1 MKHKLPLLWTAAIT
15 LLASPAIANDKTVQ
29 AVLDFVAQECGGDW
43 SRITSKPPA
52 VDFSRDVLEGHAGT
66 LSANP
71 MVEAIDPMYQHYY
84 GRWFHAERVVGGE
97 RYPVDVFTR
106 IQRSDA
112 QLDHQNF
119 LRVSADGGKQL
130 TWQNHFNFPNTA
142 KHPVWTGET
151 YDVPDP
157 FNRTGELHAHW
168 HCDMRYPDD
177 GRLRFSAMHELY
189 MNAPDGSDPLRVQIE
204 VRQSVNQGTTTATA
218 KDTYI
223 CPSYGTAWMV
233 NGFGHP
239 AYKVWTFTLEKD
251 YDPSSP
257 YDGNVNLTAMI
268 RFLKENPDI
277 WPGGTFP
284 ATHEIRRV
292 ETGIEY
298 WHGGDGSR
306 FTSHSCSFWW
316 K

>member
-1 MKHKLPLLWTAAIT
+1 MKSQTI
-15 LLASPAIANDKTVQ
+15 LLAIVLTATPAIANDKTVQ
-29 AVLDFVAQECGGDW
+29 AVLDFVADECGGDW
-43 SRITSKPPA
+43 SRITSKPPT
-52 VDFSRDVLEGHAGT
+52 VDFSSDILKGHAGT
-66 LSANP
+66 FSANP
-71 MVEAIDPMYQHYY
+71 VVDAIDPQYQQYY
-84 GRWFHAERVVGGE
+84 GRWFRAERLVAGD
-97 RYPVDVFTR
+97 RYQVDVFTR

-119 LRVSADGGKQL
+119 LRVSADGGKRL
-130 TWQNHFNFPNTA
+130 SWQNHFNFPSTA

-151 YDVPDP
+151 YDVTDS

-189 MNAPDGSDPLRVQIE
+189 MNAPDGSNPLRVQIE
-204 VRQSVNQGTTTATA
+204 VRQSTNQGTTIATS
-218 KDTYI
+218 KQTYT
-223 CPSYGTAWMV
+223 CPTYGTTWMV

-251 YDPSSP
+251 YDPAAP
-257 YDGNVNLTAMI
+257 YDGNVNVTGMV
-268 RFLKENPDI
+268 RFLRENPDV

-292 ETGIEY
+292 ETGVEY